1 LVRPRRNPVDSFPML
16 RFDHAIGPSRIAGA
30 GLGLFTREAVAR
42 GRVVIVPN
50 QTHAL
55 RSAAELAAL
64 PKDSIE
70 LASSIR
76 WFERVFTVDPEWSEE
91 SHLNHS
97 FEPNCLWH
105 LGFVFSLEDL
115 DPGSELTIDYRLLLD
130 EATVLDFRD
139 SISGREIVGMPFEQA
154 IRRSCAQLATLFA
167 GLAENVS
174 NPR

>member
-1 LVRPRRNPVDSFPML
+1 ML
-16 RFDHAIGPSRIAGA
+16 RFEHSIEPSRIPGA

-42 GRVVIVPN
+42 GRVLVVPN
-50 QTHAL
+50 QAHVL
-55 RSAAELAAL
+55 RSAPELAAL

-105 LGFVFSLEDL
+105 LGFIFALDDL
-115 DPGSELTIDYRLLLD
+115 DAGSELTIDYRHLLD
-130 EATVLDFRD
+130 EETLLDFRD
-139 SISGREIVGMPFEQA
+139 SVTGREIRGLPWERAV
-154 IRRSCAQLATLFA
+154 RSSSEQLAALFA
-167 GLAENVS
+167 GCVEATPSSARRLVS
-174 NPR
+174 P